1 VAGLFMLVVAVVV
14 AGQLLRLLDEV
25 LEVELQ
31 NTQAIYVDTQQ
42 ILLV

>member
-1 VAGLFMLVVAVVV
+1 MRAVAVVV

-25 LEVELQ
+25 LQVEFQHTLV
-31 NTQAIYVDTQQ
+31 IHVDTQQ